1 MAFSTHDQVPDSPV
15 NNFAVFES
23 NLGANY
29 LADYTNGNLT
39 LTDNSNTFY
48 DYWVGRLD
56 YINTTMRAIRKV
68 QVDCNL
74 LHYVMTN
81 ENVLDK
87 VYDGNIF
94 DMIRRNDGLFQY
106 ICYIPEIKLVSRL
119 TVREEMK
126 EYEGIKLKL
135 YIFVDEDR
143 LQKKIRI
150 QMI

>member
-1 MAFSTHDQVPDSPV
+1 MLLNIIKIQQ
-15 NNFAVFES
+15 
-23 NLGANY
+23 NLNI
-29 LADYTNGNLT
+29 TSLT
-39 LTDNSNTFY
+39 ENASTFY

-81 ENVLDK
+81 NDVLDK

-106 ICYIPEIKLVSRL
+106 ICYIPEIKLVSRI
-119 TVREEMK
+119 TVREEMT
-126 EYEGIKLKL
+126 EFQGIKLKL

-143 LQKKIRI
+143 LQKKIRL
-150 QMI
+150 QML